1 MPYTNAGTQRTYVMP
16 VLAIIAAVL
25 QVAIAPQISILGGRF
40 NFMLAFAVA
49 VALRGDATQAVYAG
63 FFSGLFYD
71 LTATVPIGLMALITT
86 VCSFALA
93 SVGGAGTSGFSST
106 SIRLAGVGIFAAC
119 IVNAVAL
126 VLLGAEGN
134 ILFSL
139 GHGAVTAILTSIA
152 SIPFLMASGS
162 PSALSGGGFS
172 ARGGRSGSRFK
183 TVPRTRRRT
192 LH

>member
-1 MPYTNAGTQRTYVMP
+1 MN
-16 VLAIIAAVL
+16 
-25 QVAIAPQISILGGRF
+25 
-40 NFMLAFAVA
+40 
-49 VALRGDATQAVYAG
+49 
-63 FFSGLFYD
+63 
-71 LTATVPIGLMALITT
+71 PI
-86 VCSFALA
+86 V
-93 SVGGAGTSGFSST
+93 VVGAG
-106 SIRLAGVGIFAAC
+106 LAGAT
-119 IVNAVAL
+119 AVTAWREGGHDGPL